1 MSTRSKTF
9 ERRGLRA
16 PGLFAV
22 LAALLL
28 TLAAVVGTVRAGG
41 GTINLDP
48 ADVGTN
54 SLLIKMAPCGG
65 VSAGLI
71 EWEFELTAVTPG
83 LTSALTMNATF
94 SGDGAQA
101 VASTWD
107 VTGATHTF
115 LAYTTGNDTVTAAS
129 VVVPNAA
136 GPLNLVGLCFG
147 DVATPTPAASLQD
160 AATSSTVRSS
170 PMLAFLGVL
179 LLGLGALAAI
189 RVRTRTES

>member
-1 MSTRSKTF
+1 
-9 ERRGLRA
+9 
-16 PGLFAV
+16 LFAL

-28 TLAAVVGTVRAGG
+28 TLAAVVGTVRGG
-41 GTINLDP
+41 GATINLDP
-48 ADVGTN
+48 GDVGTN
-54 SLLIKMAPCGG
+54 SLFFKMAPCGG
-65 VSAGLI
+65 VVGAGLI

-136 GPLNLVGLCFG
+136 GALNLVGLCSG
-147 DVATPTPAASLQD
+147 PAATPEASLQD
-160 AATSSTVRSS
+160 AATSSTTRSS
-170 PMLAFLGVL
+170 PTLAFFGLL
-179 LLGLGALAAI
+179 LLGLGALVAI
-189 RVRTRTES
+189 RVRTRTEG